1 MMRSLLSLALLV
13 AAAASAAAATPSAC
27 DVLSAAE
34 IAAVQ
39 GQRYTDAKLTESHV
53 GELAVSQCFY
63 ELPAFA
69 KSVSVEIF
77 RGDVDELWH
86 QVEGDE
92 EEHEGEGG
100 EKGEELEAARR
111 EIEGVGEDALWSGT
125 KITGALYVRGENA
138 VLRIS
143 VGGPWSED
151 EKIAKSKKLALKI
164 LPRL

>member
-1 MMRSLLSLALLV
+1 MMRSLLALALLL

-27 DVLSAAE
+27 DVLSASE

-39 GQRYTDAKLTESHV
+39 GQRYTDAKLTETHL

-77 RGDVDELWH
+77 RGDVEELWH

-92 EEHEGEGG
+92 EEREEEGA
-100 EKGEELEAARR
+100 KGEELEAARR

-125 KITGALYVRGENA
+125 KITGALYVRSENA

-143 VGGPWSED
+143 VGGPWSEN